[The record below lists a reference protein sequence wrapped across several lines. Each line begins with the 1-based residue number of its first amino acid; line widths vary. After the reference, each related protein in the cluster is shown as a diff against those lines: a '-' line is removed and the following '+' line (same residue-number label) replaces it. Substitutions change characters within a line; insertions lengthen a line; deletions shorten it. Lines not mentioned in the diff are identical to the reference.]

1 MSTDEPELPAA
12 HAALW
17 GVHERPTKGPKR
29 GLTIEQIVSTG
40 VAVASADGLDAVSMN
55 RLASE
60 LGISAMA
67 LYRYVRSKDELL
79 ELMVD
84 TALGEIMIDA
94 SDPSGDWRARL
105 ESWAWAELGAYRRHP
120 WALLV
125 PIKAPP
131 ITPSQ
136 ITWLELGLRCLTELN
151 IPVYERIS
159 VVLMI
164 TNYTRSWATLSG
176 TLELAMRSGD
186 AAALARFANYGGML
200 RRLADR
206 SDFPALYE
214 VIDAGVFEEEEE
226 DYDLDLDYDFRFG
239 LARIL
244 DGLAAYVTSRA

>member
-1 MSTDEPELPAA
+1 MSTDDESELPAA
-12 HAALW
+12 LAALW

-29 GLTIEQIVSTG
+29 GLTLEQIVSTG
-40 VAVASADGLDAVSMN
+40 VAVASAEGLDAVSMN

-67 LYRYVRSKDELL
+67 LYRYVKAKDELL

-84 TALGEIMIDA
+84 TALGEIMLDA
-94 SDPSGDWRARL
+94 TDPSGDWRTRL

-131 ITPSQ
+131 IAPNQ
-136 ITWLELGLRCLTELN
+136 IAWLELGLRCLAGLD

-176 TLELAMRSGD
+176 TLQLAMRSGD
-186 AAALARFANYGGML
+186 AEALARFADYGSML
-200 RRLADR
+200 RRLAAR
-206 SDFPALYE
+206 PDFPALYE
-214 VIDAGVFEEEEE
+214 VIDAGVFEEE
-226 DYDLDLDYDFRFG
+226 DDGLDLDYDFRFG

-244 DGLAAYVTSRA
+244 DGLEAYVTKRA